1 MNAAHGHLPTRACP
15 HRHCALLHHL
25 VLVLLLPSLLAAV
38 VYGGSATAVLL
49 VLLGGIQLGVV
60 LLTHALDPNGPHRP
74 WDHRSLTLRPMWAAL
89 AIAAD
94 FLALLATCAFMAT
107 LAVDRSHAAVPA
119 PTPGAFTAIGAVSAL
134 LALHHVAHRR
144 ATVLTEPVAADDAEH
159 DDDDWWGES
168 FIWEH
173 GDMAEY
179 RR

>member
-1 MNAAHGHLPTRACP
+1 MNNVHGHLPTRSCP
-15 HRHCALLHHL
+15 HRQCVLLHHL
-25 VLVLLLPSLLAAV
+25 VLVMLLPSLLTAV
-38 VYGGSATAVLL
+38 VYGGASTAVLL
-49 VLLGGIQLGVV
+49 ALLGGVQLGVV
-60 LLTHALDPNGPHRP
+60 LLAHALNPAAPRRP
-74 WDHRSLTLRPMWAAL
+74 WDHRSLTLRPAWAAL

-119 PTPGAFTAIGAVSAL
+119 PGLGTFTAIGAVCAL
-134 LALHHVAHRR
+134 LALRHVAHRR
-144 ATVLTEPVAADDAEH
+144 ATVPTEPVAADDAE
-159 DDDDWWGES
+159 DDDWMGES